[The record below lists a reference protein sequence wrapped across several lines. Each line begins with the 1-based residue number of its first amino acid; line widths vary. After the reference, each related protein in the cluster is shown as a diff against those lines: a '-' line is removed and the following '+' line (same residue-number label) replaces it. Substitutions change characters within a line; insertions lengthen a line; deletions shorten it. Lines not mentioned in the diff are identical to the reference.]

1 MRIVFQR
8 LSLGFVLIILS
19 SAVLLIS
26 DWGQRK
32 GGTAGRVPRVAVVQ
46 HASQSVL
53 DDGVRGMLD
62 ALAAEG
68 FIDGRN
74 ITIQRFNAENDLPSA
89 NTIARQVT
97 TGEYDMVMTSST
109 LSMKTV
115 ANANKPGRAIDVCRI
130 SAHAFRPG

>member
-1 MRIVFQR
+1 MRIAIQR
-8 LSLGFVLIILS
+8 LSLGLVLIALS

-32 GGTAGRVPRVAVVQ
+32 GGTGRILRVAIVQ
-46 HASQSVL
+46 HASQPVL

-68 FIDGRN
+68 FIDGRT
-74 ITIQRFNAENDLPSA
+74 IAIQRFNAENDLPTA

-97 TGEYDMVMTSST
+97 TGEHDRVHTRD
-109 LSMKTV
+109 TV
-115 ANANKPGRAIDVCRI
+115 PM
-130 SAHAFRPG
+130 HT